1 MHNVSWTKVE
11 HLPPVDRVSIALTI
25 TRWRKFCDERWQ
37 RNRFFRESS
46 ADWRSM
52 QILNFVKMKLS
63 VQQTRGKKN
72 ECICGKTMKRVSE
85 WSKKRVSIKVFCREG
100 MFVYE
105 RERER
110 ERESIVCQEM
120 FPWDRKSFLLTKI
133 LASPISTPSV
143 NVINVF
149 HKFRQNWFDAK
160 LDGRLL
166 EKRKKELESIDET
179 CTLGGLSGV
188 KSLGL
193 CFRNIL
199 KNDGQWLWFSW

>member
-85 WSKKRVSIKVFCREG
+85 WSKKRVSIKVFCRGG

-105 RERER
+105 REREKALFVKKCSHETEKAFYWLKYWR
-110 ERESIVCQEM
+110 LQFRLLPLTLST
-120 FPWDRKSFLLTKI
+120 SFINLDKI
-133 LASPISTPSV
+133 GLM
-143 NVINVF
+143 
-149 HKFRQNWFDAK
+149 QNWMGDFWK
-160 LDGRLL
+160 S
-166 EKRKKELESIDET
+166 EKRSLN
-179 CTLGGLSGV
+179 LSMKPV
-188 KSLGL
+188 P
-193 CFRNIL
+193 
-199 KNDGQWLWFSW
+199 